1 MTEILIQGI
10 GILGMIFAILSFQCK
25 SNKIF
30 FVMQGLSGAS
40 FSLHFFLLGQPTA
53 GYINMINI
61 LRGAT
66 FGYTK
71 GVLRH
76 ALTATV
82 TALYVI
88 SSLLTY
94 SSWVSVLLMVVQ
106 VSATIVMW
114 TDNPHAIRY
123 LQVFFVSPSWLY
135 QNVLVNSI
143 GGIVCECFNM
153 VSVLISFFR
162 FGFRGEKKKVE
173 PKTS

>member
-1 MTEILIQGI
+1 MRDVIIQGI
-10 GILGMIFAILSFQCK
+10 GILGMVFAILSFQCK

-40 FSLHFFLLGQPTA
+40 FSLHFFLLCNPTA

-61 LRGAT
+61 LRGYT

-71 GVLRH
+71 GRLRNL
-76 ALTATV
+76 LTLAVTLLYTV
-82 TALYVI
+82 

-94 SSWVSVLLMVVQ
+94 DSWVSVLLMVVQ
-106 VSATIVMW
+106 ISATAVMW

-135 QNVLVNSI
+135 QNVLTGSI
-143 GGIVCECFNM
+143 GGVICECFNM

-162 FGFRGEKKKVE
+162 FGFRGQKR
-173 PKTS
+173 SS